1 MQSIFVDRASDVA
14 HALRLVQ
21 QPGARFIGGGT
32 NLLDLMKGDVEQ
44 PTRLVDVTRI
54 GLDRIET
61 LPGGGLRIGA
71 LVRNSDLADHDLV
84 RQRYPLLAQALLS
97 GASAQLRNMA
107 TTGGNLLQRTRCP
120 YFTDTAFEHCNKR
133 VPGSGCAALHGVNRM
148 HAVLGASNACIAV
161 HPSDMCVALAAL
173 EATVVVAS
181 ASGERRVAMADF
193 HRLPGG
199 TPQYDTTLAPAEL
212 ILAVEL
218 PPSAYGAHS
227 HYLKLRDRAS
237 YAFALVSVAAALQMG
252 GDGDGATVRSARL
265 ALGGVAHKPWRV
277 PAAEALLAGQPVSA
291 ERSRQAAQ
299 LLLEGARGFDGNR
312 FKIELAQ
319 RAVVRAISR
328 AAAGTAQA
336 NTNPTLTGERA

>member
-1 MQSIFVDRASDVA
+1 MQSIFVDRATDVA
-14 HALRLVQ
+14 HALRLAQ

-44 PTRLVDVTRI
+44 PARLVDITRM

-61 LPGGGLRIGA
+61 LPGGGLRVGA

-84 RQRYPLLAQALLS
+84 RQRYPLLAQALLA

-120 YFTDTAFEHCNKR
+120 YFTDVAFEHCNKR
-133 VPGSGCAALHGVNRM
+133 VPGSGCAAQRGVNRM
-148 HAVLGASNACIAV
+148 HAVLGASDACIAV

-193 HRLPGG
+193 HRLPGAA
-199 TPQYDTTLAPAEL
+199 PQFDTTLAPTEL
-212 ILAVEL
+212 ITAVEL

-237 YAFALVSVAAALQMG
+237 YAFALVSVAAGLEM
-252 GDGDGATVRSARL
+252 DGATVRSARL

-277 PAAEALLAGQPVSA
+277 AAAEAALAGQPVSA

-299 LLLEGARGFDGNR
+299 LLLAGARGFDGNR

-336 NTNPTLTGERA
+336 GGNGTLTGERA